1 MSTLLEYKCPCCG
14 GAVSFDSGTQKMV
27 CPFCDAEFDVEALKN
42 EQEETDRNSQPEQ
55 QEWESNVDNQWSTEE
70 LNGMNVYVCNSCG
83 GEVIAEEVT
92 GATACPYCDSPIV
105 LKSSFSGDLRPDF
118 VIPFKLDKKA
128 AKEAMFAH
136 LKGKKLLPKV
146 FRDENHIDEI
156 KGLYVPFWL
165 FNSSTDSRYIF
176 RATKVRHWSDSK
188 YEYTETSHYNVYRDG
203 KLDFRNIPVDGSEKM
218 DDALME
224 SLEPFDF
231 SQAVDF
237 QSAYLAGYLADK
249 YDVDEKQS
257 EVRANE
263 RIKKSTEQAF
273 ASTVVGY
280 SSVIPAS
287 SNIKLKGG
295 SAKYALYPVWLLNTV
310 WNGEKYTFAVNCQ
323 TGKTVGNLPMDK
335 GLYIRWLLGI
345 GVAASAAGFLLQWL
359 LGLM

>member
-1 MSTLLEYKCPCCG
+1 MTSLQEYKCPCCD
-14 GAVSFDSGTQKMV
+14 GAIAFDSTLQKMK
-27 CPFCDAEFDVEALKN
+27 CPFCGTEFDVETLSSYGEDLQNDGVDEMNWTQTAGTSWQES
-42 EQEETDRNSQPEQ
+42 EQEKMR
-55 QEWESNVDNQWSTEE
+55 
-70 LNGMNVYVCNSCG
+70 VYTCNSCG
-83 GEVIAEEVT
+83 GEIVCDDTTA
-92 GATACPYCDSPIV
+92 ATSCPYCSNPV
-105 LKSSFSGDLRPDF
+105 VMTGQLAGNLRPDY
-118 VIPFKLDKKA
+118 VIPFKIDKA
-128 AKEAMFAH
+128 GAIEALKNH
-136 LKGKKLLPKV
+136 YKGKTLLPKV
-146 FRDENHIDEI
+146 FKDENRINEV
-156 KGLYVPFWL
+156 KGIYVPFWL
-165 FNSSTDSRYIF
+165 FDADVDAGIRYKATRLRMWSDSRY
-176 RATKVRHWSDSK
+176 D
-188 YEYTETSHYNVYRDG
+188 YTETSFYSVVRDG
-203 KLDFRNIPVDGSEKM
+203 SIGFERVPVDGSEKM

-310 WNGEKYTFAVNCQ
+310 WNGEKYTFAVNGQ